1 MFIER
6 LPRLESGPGLRATA
20 GHGVASAALELRFQ
34 WRRRV
39 MSKQAREIM
48 YEDGARCEGTKTWCV
63 KRCAG
68 GDGFFRW
75 GVSKGL

>member
-1 MFIER
+1 
-6 LPRLESGPGLRATA
+6 
-20 GHGVASAALELRFQ
+20 
-34 WRRRV
+34 